1 MRMATL
7 KKLSILSVSLLIAAG
22 LFACEKKGAAEKVG
36 ENIDRNV
43 EQAKDKVQDVVNPK
57 GPMEKAGEKIDE
69 TVDKTK
75 EAVKK

>member
-1 MRMATL
+1 MSTL

-22 LFACEKKGAAEKVG
+22 LFACEKKGTSEKAG
-36 ENIDRNV
+36 EKIDKAV
-43 EQAKDKVQDVVNPK
+43 DKVQDVVNPK

>member
-7 KKLSILSVSLLIAAG
+7 KKLSILSISLLIAAG

-36 ENIDRNV
+36 E
-43 EQAKDKVQDVVNPK
+43 
-57 GPMEKAGEKIDE
+57 KIDE

>member
-1 MRMATL
+1 MSTL

-22 LFACEKKGAAEKVG
+22 LFACEKKSTAEKVG
-36 ENIDRNV
+36 EKIDKTV
-43 EQAKDKVQDVVNPK
+43 EQTKGKVQDVVNPK

-75 EAVKK
+75 EAVKN